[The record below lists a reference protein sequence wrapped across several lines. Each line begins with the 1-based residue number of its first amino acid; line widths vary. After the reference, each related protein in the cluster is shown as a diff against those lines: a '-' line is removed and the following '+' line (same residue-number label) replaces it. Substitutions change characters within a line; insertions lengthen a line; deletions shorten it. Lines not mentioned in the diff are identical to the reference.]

1 MACGAA
7 PPDAL
12 VPSAD
17 ADSADVVVN
26 GVSAR
31 HTVKNL
37 ALKLALE
44 VRFDAEELSAK
55 MLDLNRQR
63 IPSRRV
69 GRHRLVDDCVCVRR
83 LLADALDGSL

>member
-12 VPSAD
+12 VPGAD
-17 ADSADVVVN
+17 AESADVVVN

-44 VRFDAEELSAK
+44 VRFDAE
-55 MLDLNRQR
+55 
-63 IPSRRV
+63 RRC
-69 GRHRLVDDCVCVRR
+69 LT
-83 LLADALDGSL
+83 